1 MKEENKGEYITL
13 ARIVKP
19 QGNKGEVSAFL
30 TTDFPEK
37 FAERKRLFALLGN
50 GTRRELAVEDHW
62 PHKGRIILKFA
73 GVDSINDAELL
84 KGCDLQVPA
93 QERAMLEVGAYYVND
108 LVGCEVF
115 DTSSDIAKSLGH
127 ISEVQFDAGD
137 APLLTV
143 MQGTKEQMVPFAED
157 YIVRVDTAAKRIE
170 MNLPDGMLDLDAP
183 VGNKGKQ

>member
-1 MKEENKGEYITL
+1 MTSEGKSEFITL
-13 ARIVKP
+13 ARVVKP

-37 FAERKRLFALLGN
+37 FAERKKLFALLGN
-50 GTRRELAVEDHW
+50 GTRRELVVEDFW

-93 QERAMLEVGAYYVND
+93 EERAKVEAGAYYVSD
-108 LVGCEVF
+108 LVGCELF
-115 DTSSDIAKSLGH
+115 DTASGSAKSIGR
-127 ISEVQFDAGD
+127 ISFVQFDAGD

-143 MQGTKEQMVPFAED
+143 TQGTKEQLVPFAED
-157 YIVRVDTAAKRIE
+157 YIVRVDVAAKRIE
-170 MNLPDGMLDLDAP
+170 MRLPDGLLELDAP
-183 VGNKGKQ
+183 VGNKVKQ